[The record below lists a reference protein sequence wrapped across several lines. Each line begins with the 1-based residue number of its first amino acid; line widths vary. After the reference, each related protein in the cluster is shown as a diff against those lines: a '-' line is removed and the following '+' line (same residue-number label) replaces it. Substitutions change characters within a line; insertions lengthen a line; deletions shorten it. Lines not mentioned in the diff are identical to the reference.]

1 MEGAPSGT
9 AAAAAGQPAR
19 AGQLRA
25 DTVPVQESRP
35 MSLRKHLEAVFEA
48 ERSLRESEARLLTE
62 GDEAA
67 LAGLLAEAVGEA
79 KRLPDREEAV
89 LRLERLADLCAQV
102 PGPRMVD
109 ALLAILDD
117 EEPSVRIAAGEALLD
132 VGYERYAEVARA
144 VERALDA
151 GTRGPSMGEIP
162 HILAEIGEPS
172 ALPLIRRFLGSDDPE
187 LIASAIEALAQLGD
201 PEAVADLEKLVDDDR
216 TVTFEEFEE
225 ETAATIGEL
234 AQEAIEA
241 LGGDDAG
248 GS

>member
-1 MEGAPSGT
+1 MTVPGLAP
-9 AAAAAGQPAR
+9 AE
-19 AGQLRA
+19 QLRA
-25 DTVPVQESRP
+25 DAVPVQESRP
-35 MSLRKHLEAVFEA
+35 MSLRKHLEAIFEA

-67 LAGLLAEAVGEA
+67 LSSLLGDAVSEA

-102 PGPRMVD
+102 PGSRMVD

-117 EEPSVRIAAGEALLD
+117 EEPGVRVAAGEALLD

-144 VERALDA
+144 VERAIDA
-151 GTRGPSMGEIP
+151 GARGLSMAEIP

-172 ALPLIRRFLGSDDPE
+172 ALPLIRRFVTIDDPE
-187 LIASAIEALAQLGD
+187 IIASAIEALAQLGD
-201 PEAVADLEKLVDDDR
+201 SEAVGDLEKLLNDDR
-216 TVTFEEFEE
+216 TVTFGDFEE
-225 ETAATIGEL
+225 ETTATIGEL
-234 AQEAIEA
+234 AQAAIEE